1 MFVLVENGEVMV
13 RGGSLQSESH
23 PWNIA
28 IAILCWKA
36 AAMSTA
42 EGTPRRRASDP
53 AAKKPSSPQNGTL
66 ILIGGNEDKQS
77 EKVLLNEIA
86 ARTAGGKLI
95 IATTASEIPLENW
108 KVYRDIFCEMGVTEV
123 EHLHVTSRE
132 STFAGKHLETLRNAK
147 GIFFTGGDQA
157 IVTSKI
163 GGTPIYREVEKIYQS
178 GGVVAGTS
186 AGAAV
191 MSAVMI
197 TAGVGDEAHSHKDA
211 FITMPGLGFLPDVMI
226 DQHFAQRKR
235 LMRLLGAVAQNP
247 RFLGIGID
255 EDTGIVVKND
265 CFHVAGSGSVY
276 VLDAAE
282 MTATNADDTKNAPLS
297 LYNMKL
303 HVLNCKDQFCL
314 LTRRPLNQQAR
325 RN

>member
-1 MFVLVENGEVMV
+1 
-13 RGGSLQSESH
+13 
-23 PWNIA
+23 
-28 IAILCWKA
+28 
-36 AAMSTA
+36 MSAA

-53 AAKKPSSPQNGTL
+53 AAKKPSSHNGTL

-77 EKVLLNEIA
+77 QKVLLHEIA
-86 ARTAGGKLI
+86 TRTAGGKLI
-95 IATTASEIPLENW
+95 IATTASEIPQESFE
-108 KVYRDIFCEMGVTEV
+108 VYRDIFAEMGATEI
-123 EHLHVTSRE
+123 EHLHITSRE
-132 STFAGKHLETLRNAK
+132 STFVGKHLETLRGAK

-157 IVTSKI
+157 ILTSKI
-163 GGTPIYREVEKIYQS
+163 GGTPIFREVEKLYQS

-247 RFLGIGID
+247 HFLGIGID
-255 EDTGIVVKND
+255 EDTGVVVKND

-282 MTATNADDTKNAPLS
+282 MTATNADDSKNAPLS

-314 LTRRPLNQQAR
+314 LTRRPVNQQSR